1 MIITEQISKDLL
13 TATKNKDTIKIQ
25 AIRLII
31 GSYTTYVDKKDQIT
45 LDNIVSILKKLIDGE
60 KRKLLFEL
68 HYITDDEI
76 NKIRTVFDPNKI
88 QIEINKLID
97 NKLKENYNELKNKYI
112 EIWEEYLP
120 NTPSKDEIIL
130 WIKSN
135 IDISKYKNIL
145 MAMKDISK
153 QFPFNNKE
161 ELKIELLNYKEY
173 CDNKDK
179 EVILEPTIT
188 IPEIKKE
195 QPIIINTIDELL
207 SSNTFEIINEENKGI
222 ENESTSN
229 IDSIE

>member
-1 MIITEQISKDLL
+1 MIITEQIAKDLL
-13 TATKNKDTIKIQ
+13 FATKNKDTIKIQ

-31 GSYTTYVDKKDQIT
+31 GSYTTYADKKDQIT

-68 HYITDDEI
+68 HYITDDAL
-76 NKIRTVFDPNKI
+76 NKIRTTYDSTKI
-88 QIEINKLID
+88 PIEINKLID
-97 NKLKENYNELKNKYI
+97 NKLKENYNNLKNKYI

-120 NTPSKDEIIL
+120 NTPSKEEIIL

-135 IDISKYKNIL
+135 IDVSKYKNIL

-179 EVILEPTIT
+179 ENILEIPI
-188 IPEIKKE
+188 IPEIEEE
-195 QPIIINTIDELL
+195 QPIIVNTIDELL
-207 SSNTFEIINEENKGI
+207 TSPTFEIINEENKGI
-222 ENESTSN
+222 ENDTTSN
-229 IDSIE
+229 IDSVE